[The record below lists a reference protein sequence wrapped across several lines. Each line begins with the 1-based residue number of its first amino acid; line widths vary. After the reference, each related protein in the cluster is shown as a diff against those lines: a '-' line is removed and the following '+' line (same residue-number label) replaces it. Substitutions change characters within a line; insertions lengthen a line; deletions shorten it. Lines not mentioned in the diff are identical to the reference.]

1 MSITP
6 QVEPLAK
13 IKSRRMIKLLAS
25 GKRLDGRG
33 LLDYRKIQIENGV
46 IEKAEG
52 SALVSLGATKVLVG
66 VKIETGSPYPD
77 LPNQGALTV
86 NAEFVPLA
94 HKYFEPGPPDENSIE
109 LARVVDRGI
118 RESETI
124 DMEKLVIVPGRLV
137 YVVFVDIYILNHDGN
152 LIDAA
157 GIAAISALLNSKLPV
172 YRVDENGEAKKADEY
187 NPLPIQ
193 DCPIPVTLTKI
204 NDRIVLDPSLD
215 EENIASAKLTMTFTK
230 DGKICAIQKSG
241 IGAFTFQEIIEAQKI
256 AREKANEIRK
266 NFFKEW
272 I

>member
-6 QVEPLAK
+6 QIEPLAK
-13 IKSRRMIKLLAS
+13 IKSKRMIKLLTS

-33 LLDYRKIQIENGV
+33 LLDYRKIEIKNGV

-52 SALVSLGATKVLVG
+52 SALVSLGETKVLVG

-94 HKYFEPGPPDENSIE
+94 HRYFEPGPPDENSIE
-109 LARVVDRGI
+109 LARIVDRGI
-118 RESETI
+118 RESGAI
-124 DMEKLVIVPGRLV
+124 NMESLVIIPGRLV
-137 YVVFVDIYILNHDGN
+137 DVVFVDIYILNHDGN
-152 LIDAA
+152 LIDAS

-172 YRVDENGEAKKADEY
+172 YRVNESGEAEKTEEY
-187 NPLPIQ
+187 NPLPIR
-193 DCPIPVTLTKI
+193 DCPIPVTLAKI
-204 NDRIVLDPSLD
+204 NDKIVLDPSLD
-215 EENIASAKLTMTFTK
+215 EENTASAKLTMTFTK

-241 IGAFTFQEIIEAQKI
+241 IGTFTLQEVIEAQKI

-266 NFFKEW
+266 NFFREW